1 MDVGQKSREEF
12 SLIYFF
18 MSTCKQCRRAG
29 EKLFLKGERCLLPK
43 CAMVKKNYPPG
54 QHGKKMVRRVS
65 DYGMQ
70 LAVKQRIKRSYGIKE
85 KQLKNYFGKV
95 KDKTGDIGK
104 LLLQKLE
111 MRMDNIVYRSG
122 LADSRRQ
129 ARQMVTHGFFS
140 IGGHN
145 VNIPSYECKV
155 GEAIKIKESKLKKVY
170 IEEKIKNISKKE
182 SNIDWVLF
190 DSQEAV
196 IKVIGIPG
204 HRETGESGNVQMVI
218 EYYSR

>member
-1 MDVGQKSREEF
+1 
-12 SLIYFF
+12 

-95 KDKTGDIGK
+95 RDKTGDIGE

-111 MRMDNIVYRSG
+111 MRMDNIVYRSE
-122 LADSRRQ
+122 LADSRKQ
-129 ARQMVTHGFFS
+129 ARQMITHGFFS
-140 IGGHN
+140 IAGRN

-155 GEAIKIKESKLKKVY
+155 GEEIKIKENKAKKAY
-170 IEEKIKNISKKE
+170 ITEKIKNINKKE
-182 SNIDWVLF
+182 SNNDWVLF
-190 DSQEAV
+190 DHQEEA
-196 IKVIGIPG
+196 IKIIGVPG
-204 HRETGESGNVQMVI
+204 RRETGESGNVQMVV